1 VADFQSEHGPAVQLR
16 NRLVLGM
23 TVALALAILWLTLR
37 PATPGSGPPW
47 NDKISHAVAFG
58 ALVAPSA
65 IWQRSWLV
73 WIAPL
78 AVALGA
84 TIEIVQPLFGRDGE
98 VADFAADLAGVALVI
113 AVTALISARARN
125 GRSSP

>member
-1 VADFQSEHGPAVQLR
+1 MQLR
-16 NRLVLGM
+16 SSIVLGM

-37 PATPGSGPPW
+37 PASPSGGPQW
-47 NDKISHAVAFG
+47 NDKISHALAFG

-65 IWQRSWLV
+65 IWRRAWLV

-78 AVALGA
+78 AVTLGA
-84 TIEIVQPLFGRDGE
+84 AIEIVQPLFGRDGE

>member
-1 VADFQSEHGPAVQLR
+1 
-16 NRLVLGM
+16 M

-47 NDKISHAVAFG
+47 NDKISHALAFG

-65 IWQRSWLV
+65 IWRRPWLV

-84 TIEIVQPLFGRDGE
+84 TIEIIQPLFGRD
-98 VADFAADLAGVALVI
+98 AQISDLAADLAGVALVT
-113 AVTALISARARN
+113 AVTGLISAWAGIL
-125 GRSSP
+125 GRPGKS

>member
-1 VADFQSEHGPAVQLR
+1 
-16 NRLVLGM
+16 M

-47 NDKISHAVAFG
+47 NDKISHALAFG

-65 IWQRSWLV
+65 IWRRSWLV

-84 TIEIVQPLFGRDGE
+84 TIEVIQPMFGRDGE
-98 VADFAADLAGVALVI
+98 IADFITDLVGVVAVV
-113 AVTALISARARN
+113 AVTGLISGRGWN
-125 GRSSP
+125 GGASR

>member
-1 VADFQSEHGPAVQLR
+1 VDGFLSEHGPEVQPR
-16 NRLVLGM
+16 SSIVLGM
-23 TVALALAILWLTLR
+23 TVALALAILWVTLR
-37 PATPGSGPPW
+37 PAGPSSGPPW
-47 NDKISHAVAFG
+47 NDKISHALAFG

-65 IWQRSWLV
+65 IWRRSWLV

-78 AVALGA
+78 AAALGA
-84 TIEIVQPLFGRDGE
+84 TIEIVQPLYGRD
-98 VADFAADLAGVALVI
+98 AQISDLAADLAGVALVL